1 MADQSMSAL
10 IRLKLFLFSYGRIA
24 AICFCL
30 LGIVAVAGGA
40 FVFTNPPVEDVTE
53 EVDVEQV
60 STSVLTSAVVANNT
74 TLYEPGERL
83 VNQPVYVMAA
93 TPELTVRIQTRVPE
107 GREVM
112 VTQQLTLRHAAS
124 RNDRV
129 FWESNRVLV
138 DDRVVVEDGQA
149 ISSETV
155 NVTAI
160 AEEARQRQSQL
171 GEIGLFTTEIVLN
184 VTYDTGRYEGRL
196 TGTTPL
202 SLTERAYWLDN
213 DIARSQTHSRSVT
226 QSVVRPPDRL
236 LAYGLFAL
244 GVSSFITAI
253 LFVHLRRQDIDIAE
267 LEMELEV
274 LRYDE
279 WISEGQVV
287 TDSDRDY
294 VKIAS
299 LEDLVDIA
307 IDSEKRVICDT
318 EFPIYAIVDDDVVY
332 YFATDTFQ
340 VDDWLTM

>member
-1 MADQSMSAL
+1 MADKPMSAP

-24 AICFCL
+24 AICFCF
-30 LGIVAVAGGA
+30 LGIAAVAGGA
-40 FVFTNPPVEDVTE
+40 YIFTNPPVEDVTE
-53 EVDVEQV
+53 DVDVERV

-74 TLYEPGERL
+74 TLYEPGQRL
-83 VNQPVYVMAA
+83 VNQPVYVMEA

-107 GREVM
+107 DDEVA
-112 VTQQLTLRHAAS
+112 VTQRLTLRHAAS
-124 RNDRV
+124 RNDQV
-129 FWESNRVLV
+129 FWESKRVLV
-138 DDRVVVEDGQA
+138 DDRIVVEDGQA
-149 ISSETV
+149 ISTETV

-160 AEEARQRQSQL
+160 AEEARQRRGQL
-171 GEIGLFTTEIVLN
+171 GEIGLFTTGIVLN

-202 SLTERAYWLDN
+202 SLTERAYWLDD

-226 QSVVRPPDRL
+226 RSVVRPPDRF
-236 LAYGLFAL
+236 LAYGLFVL
-244 GVSSFITAI
+244 GASSFITAI
-253 LFVHLRRQDIDIAE
+253 SFVHLRRQDIDVAD
-267 LEMELEV
+267 LEMELE
-274 LRYDE
+274 LRRYDE

-307 IDSEKRVICDT
+307 IDSEKRVIHDT

-340 VDDWLTM
+340 IDDWITM